1 MSARNRNRQKPSPTH
16 NPDRK
21 PSPTHNLG
29 VNQDFPK
36 KKTAVAV
43 IMAGVSLALWFAFAP
58 ESWWKPG
65 NAEIS
70 VAKHSMIG
78 LVAASMTLSVLMLT
92 SNNSENTY
100 KAALYLT
107 TGGVAWLAAFS
118 ALDVKS
124 LEGAFWMSLCLLPL
138 SIAASGIYVP
148 KPTRNNAG
156 AMFLFIGIAMVVM
169 SFVLSGTKV
178 GLIVLSVLIAILG
191 EFFGAELI
199 VEVVSI
205 FIVLIGVLGMVL
217 ILVMLGYGWA
227 KSLGNA
233 QSKVLM
239 SWIPT
244 GKKRR

>member
-1 MSARNRNRQKPSPTH
+1 MSKKNRKPSTRH

-21 PSPTHNLG
+21 PSPTHNPG

-43 IMAGVSLALWFAFAP
+43 IMTGVSLALWFAFAP
-58 ESWWKPG
+58 ESWWQPG

-70 VAKHSMIG
+70 AAKHSMIG
-78 LVAASMTLSVLMLT
+78 LVAASMALSTLMLT
-92 SNNSENTY
+92 SNNSENIY
-100 KAALYLT
+100 RAALYLT
-107 TGGVAWLAAFS
+107 TGGVAWFAAFF
-118 ALDVKS
+118 ALEVKT
-124 LEGAFWMSLCLLPL
+124 LKVAFWMSLCLLPL
-138 SIAASGIYVP
+138 AITASGIYVP

-156 AMFLFIGIAMVVM
+156 VMSLFVGIAMVVM
-169 SFVLSGTKV
+169 SFVLSDTKA
-178 GLIVLSVLIAILG
+178 GLIVLSVLIDILG

-199 VEVVSI
+199 VELVSF
-205 FIVLIGVLGMVL
+205 FIVLIGISGIVL

-239 SWIPT
+239 SWIQT
-244 GKKRR
+244 GKKGDS